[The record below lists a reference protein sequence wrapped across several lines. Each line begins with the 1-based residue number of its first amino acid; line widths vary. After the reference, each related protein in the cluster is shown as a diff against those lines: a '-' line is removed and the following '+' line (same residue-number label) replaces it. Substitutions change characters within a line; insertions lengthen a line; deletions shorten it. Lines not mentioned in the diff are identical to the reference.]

1 MKKTKILS
9 LFIFIYFFIVFSFN
23 AHAIVVVKRVT
34 IVGDSCTEL
43 RMRSGQVY
51 DVKILEINEFQV
63 TYTKCP
69 KKDDKILVVDK
80 SAIYRITMAGGEV
93 IYQYKKTEVFQTQPE
108 PSKPV
113 IDLLDKYTLQNKAEA
128 EKRAK
133 EKEEKLK
140 QKKEEKERE
149 NSQNSPKDLAENQQM
164 GEVKPKKIKKKK
176 KKFSDFAIKGN
187 ILATTGFLL
196 AIIGT
201 LGYQSIP
208 WFSVFGLGGYICT
221 LLGLMEINR
230 NPKKYSEDNRVIVV
244 GLMFLQALVLLIG
257 TYNFLS

>member
-9 LFIFIYFFIVFSFN
+9 LFIFIYFTIIFSFN
-23 AHAIVVVKRVT
+23 AHAIVVIKQAR
-34 IVGDSCTEL
+34 IIGDSCAEL

-51 DVKILEINEFQV
+51 DVKLLEINDFQV

-93 IYQYKKTEVFQTQPE
+93 IYQYKKKEVFQTQPE
-108 PSKPV
+108 PNKPV

-133 EKEEKLK
+133 KKEEKLK
-140 QKKEEKERE
+140 KAKKEQQD
-149 NSQNSPKDLAENQQM
+149 SQNEPKNLVQSEAKE
-164 GEVKPKKIKKKK
+164 EVKPKKIKKKK

-196 AIIGT
+196 GIVGT

-208 WFSVFGLGGYICT
+208 WFSLFGLSGYIFT

-230 NPKKYSEDNRVIVV
+230 KPKKYSEDNRVIVV
-244 GLMFLQALVLLIG
+244 GLMFLQALALLIG
-257 TYNFLS
+257 TYHFLS